1 MYSYENI
8 KGASDLTLHIIAVS
22 VQMDADLNTPLVF
35 NRCCN
40 SQYSKISTEE
50 YGFDRIDGA
59 DYQWVVFHDIPINE

>member
-1 MYSYENI
+1 
-8 KGASDLTLHIIAVS
+8 
-22 VQMDADLNTPLVF
+22 MDADLNTPLVF